1 MKHLTAHSLFKPPN
15 GLTAPSLFTP
25 LDDSNSTSDSCTGT
39 AEAHVVSSFG
49 IPSSRGR
56 ITVQQIEVVAPSD
69 LPEGYELDVEIEG
82 FEHTVVVVRRLNARE
97 TRRRASLYRKVRSH
111 AEPF

>member
-15 GLTAPSLFTP
+15 GLTAPSLFTS
-25 LDDSNSTSDSCTGT
+25 LDDSNSTSASCT
-39 AEAHVVSSFG
+39 AEARVVSSVG

-69 LPEGYELDVEIEG
+69 LPEGYEIDVEIDG
-82 FEHTVVVVRRLNARE
+82 FEHTVVVVR
-97 TRRRASLYRKVRSH
+97 
-111 AEPF
+111 